1 MIWKRRRL
9 NRDTELDSRL
19 RAYRTEPREG
29 FVRALSAQVKQPLPA
44 RRTRSRLAFAGAV
57 SVFILGTIASLGG
70 VSYAASGATG
80 TYHAVRQV
88 AVHRTLFVSVH
99 KSSAAAQYRR
109 KPPKPHRK
117 HHATGLAGVQS
128 VARPKGNLPFTG
140 LSLLAT
146 LVLSLVL
153 VAAGLVLRRA
163 ERKRS

>member
-9 NRDTELDSRL
+9 NHDTELDYRL
-19 RAYRTEPREG
+19 RAHRAEPREG
-29 FVRALSAQVKQPLPA
+29 FVRMLSAQVRQPPAA

-70 VSYAASGATG
+70 VGYAASGATG

-99 KSSAAAQYRR
+99 KSSASDQYRR
-109 KPPKPHRK
+109 KPPKPHRN
-117 HHATGLAGVQS
+117 HRAAGVQPG

-140 LSLLAT
+140 LSLLTT
-146 LVLSLVL
+146 LLLSLVL
-153 VAAGLVLRRA
+153 IAAGLVLRRA